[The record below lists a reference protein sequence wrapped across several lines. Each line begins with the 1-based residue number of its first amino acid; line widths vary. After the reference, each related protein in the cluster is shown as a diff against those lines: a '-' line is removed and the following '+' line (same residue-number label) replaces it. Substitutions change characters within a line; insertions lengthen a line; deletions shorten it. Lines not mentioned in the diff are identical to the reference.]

1 MKSLAGAL
9 AATLIGLA
17 MLVGGIVGVAGG
29 FDSDSDSDSDE
40 TVADVSNFSSC
51 ATSDDRFD
59 EFDSIDMTGRN
70 ANASVLVSCQGGEVE
85 ISMIASSLD
94 AERDRTVSLW
104 LYNSRD
110 DAAFISA
117 TQQAAG
123 EPTVLLSGQL
133 PSDSESYRKVVVT
146 EGPASRGFEDPTEP
160 GKVIMQAR
168 L

>member
-1 MKSLAGAL
+1 MKSLAGAI

-29 FDSDSDSDSDE
+29 FDSDSDSDSDDT
-40 TVADVSNFSSC
+40 TVDVSNFDSC
-51 ATSDDRFD
+51 ATSDSRFD
-59 EFDSIDMTGRN
+59 EFDSIDMRGSG
-70 ANASVLVSCQGGEVE
+70 AGASVLVSCQAGTVE

-94 AERDRTVSLW
+94 ARSDRTVSLW

-110 DAAFISA
+110 DAAFISS

-123 EPTVLLSGQL
+123 EPTVLLSGSL
-133 PSDSESYRKVVVT
+133 PEDSEAFKKLVVT
-146 EGPASRGFEDPTEP
+146 EGPPSRDFEDPTEP
-160 GKVIMQAR
+160 GKVLMQAR